1 MERMRSR
8 NLALSVAFVCLFAL
22 SVTAAGPKKTS
33 KKGAPVAP
41 DTVAGGNNGAPA
53 LDNKNYQI
61 GAEDILL
68 IRVWRDPE
76 VSGSVMVRPDGKI
89 TLQLLGEIQAAG
101 NTPEA
106 LTQVIYDGLSKLKT
120 LDKSE
125 VTVSVQ
131 TVNSKKYYL
140 QGEVNRPG
148 SYPLLI
154 PTTILEALVNAGGFR
169 DFANQKKIVI
179 LRGSARYQF
188 NYKEVIAGKKREQ
201 NIYLQPGDQ
210 IIVP

>member
-1 MERMRSR
+1 MSCRCP
-8 NLALSVAFVCLFAL
+8 ALKAALVSIFVL
-22 SVTAAGPKKTS
+22 SLVWGAAPKKT
-33 KKGAPVAP
+33 KKSAKSVAP
-41 DTVAGGNNGAPA
+41 ETVAASVTGGPGP
-53 LDNKNYQI
+53 LDYKNYVI

-76 VSGSVMVRPDGKI
+76 ESGQVMVRPDGKV
-89 TLQLLGEIQAAG
+89 TLQLLGDIQAAG
-101 NTPEA
+101 MSPEA

-125 VTVSVQ
+125 VTVTVIS
-131 TVNSKKYYL
+131 VNSKKYYI
-140 QGEVNRPG
+140 QGEVLKPG

-154 PTTILEALVNAGGFR
+154 PTTILEALVNAGGFK
-169 DFANQKKIVI
+169 DFANQKKIVV
-179 LRGSARYQF
+179 LRGGARFQF

-201 NIYLQPGDQ
+201 NIYLQPNDQ

>member
-1 MERMRSR
+1 MEQMRDF
-8 NLALSVAFVCLFAL
+8 NLVLSLACVSIFAL
-22 SVTAAGPKKTS
+22 STASAAPETSRKTGS
-33 KKGAPVAP
+33 PTETVAANAAAPVYNSY
-41 DTVAGGNNGAPA
+41 V
-53 LDNKNYQI
+53 I
-61 GAEDILL
+61 GPEDVLL
-68 IRVWRDPE
+68 VRVWRDPE
-76 VSGSVMVRPDGKI
+76 VSGPVVVRPDGKI
-89 TLQLLGEIQAAG
+89 TLQLLGEIQAG
-101 NTPEA
+101 GRTPEA
-106 LTQVIYDGLSKLKT
+106 LTQVVYDGLSKLKT

-154 PTTILEALVNAGGFR
+154 PTTVLEALVNAGGFR

-201 NIYLQPGDQ
+201 NIYL
-210 IIVP
+210 